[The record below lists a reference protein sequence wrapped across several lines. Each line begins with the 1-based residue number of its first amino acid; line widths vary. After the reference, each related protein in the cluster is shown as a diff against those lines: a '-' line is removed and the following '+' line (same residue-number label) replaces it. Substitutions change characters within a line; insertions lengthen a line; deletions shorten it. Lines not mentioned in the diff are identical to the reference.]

1 MIKASLQEMFPA
13 YLKLFNSILTSGI
26 MPNTWC
32 RGLSTPICKSGGRNK
47 PSNYRGICVFSC
59 LGKLFCSILN
69 QRLLEHVNSLNIL
82 HISQIGFSP
91 KNRTADHFLTLRTL
105 IVIYVFDHNEKIYA
119 SFVVFKKALD
129 SVWDDGLLLKL
140 LQMNVGGC
148 FFKLIK
154 SFVF

>member
-1 MIKASLQEMFPA
+1 MMPA
-13 YLKLFNSILTSGI
+13 YRRLFNSILNSGI

-32 RGLSTPICKSGGRNK
+32 RRPITPIYKSWGRNE
-47 PSNYRGICVFSC
+47 PSNYRGICVSGC
-59 LGKLFCSILN
+59 LGELFCSILN

-105 IVIYVFDHNEKIYA
+105 IDKYVFDHNEKNYA
-119 SFVVFKKALD
+119 CSVVFKKALD

-148 FFKLIK
+148 FFQINKELCILTLHAP
-154 SFVF
+154 